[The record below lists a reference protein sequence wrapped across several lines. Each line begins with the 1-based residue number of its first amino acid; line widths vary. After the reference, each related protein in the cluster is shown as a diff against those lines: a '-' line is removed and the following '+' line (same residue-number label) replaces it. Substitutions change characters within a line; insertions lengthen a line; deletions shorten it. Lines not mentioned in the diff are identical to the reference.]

1 LKGEKDKE
9 LQVLEDLVK
18 KHPNDMNY
26 RVMKGNW
33 LIQNGM
39 HEEAFEEYQFALRQD
54 PKHVAARLSLLD
66 YYRTLD
72 KDSLANALQEDI
84 LESPEIPT
92 NDKVMLVRK
101 VVAENEQNGAD
112 STQVLDLFHRV
123 LSKPQHSADM
133 TAMYAAY
140 LQMKNFPQDSINTVY
155 YQALKIEP
163 DNASVRLALIQSLW
177 KEQNFDE
184 IIRLSKEATQYNP
197 DEMAFYYF
205 LGVCYFQKGN
215 NDASLD
221 ALRRGVS
228 QINSKSNKEFV
239 SDFYAIMG
247 ANGCG
252 KTTLLRLIAGLLTP
266 QEGDITIDGTSVSQY
281 SARQLAQRMAFVR
294 QHPQT
299 DFEFSAFETV
309 LMGRNPYQHR
319 LQNESEADWQIVEQ
333 CMKQTNT
340 WHLRFAKPNQMS
352 GGELQRV
359 MIARALAQQTP
370 ILLLDE
376 PVSNLDIAH
385 QFEILDLLQQINSEQ
400 RKTIL
405 LVIHDLNMAW
415 QYCHRLLLLH
425 QGGIQYQGPT
435 REGLTPDNIATVF
448 GVSATLTA
456 DNIHQCQPV

>member
-1 LKGEKDKE
+1 MITLSNITCRYGDKT
-9 LQVLEDLVK
+9 VLHQLDT
-18 KHPNDMNY
+18 P
-26 RVMKGNW
+26 
-33 LIQNGM
+33 
-39 HEEAFEEYQFALRQD
+39 FAD
-54 PKHVAARLSLLD
+54 
-66 YYRTLD
+66 
-72 KDSLANALQEDI
+72 
-84 LESPEIPT
+84 
-92 NDKVMLVRK
+92 
-101 VVAENEQNGAD
+101 G
-112 STQVLDLFHRV
+112 
-123 LSKPQHSADM
+123 
-133 TAMYAAY
+133 
-140 LQMKNFPQDSINTVY
+140 
-155 YQALKIEP
+155 
-163 DNASVRLALIQSLW
+163 
-177 KEQNFDE
+177 
-184 IIRLSKEATQYNP
+184 
-197 DEMAFYYF
+197 
-205 LGVCYFQKGN
+205 
-215 NDASLD
+215 
-221 ALRRGVS
+221 
-228 QINSKSNKEFV
+228 
-239 SDFYAIMG
+239 DFYAIMG
-247 ANGCG
+247 ATGCG

-266 QEGDITIDGTSVSQY
+266 QEGDITIDGTSVLQY

-435 REGLTPDNIATVF
+435 REGLTPNNIATVF

-456 DNIHQCQPV
+456 DNIHLSPRR